1 MEFNDIIATAAFGIG
16 FIQMYSD
23 VQNSDELTKKSKNRI
38 LLGVIASILWL
49 TYQSR
54 KYGINTTT
62 MYTTIGL
69 IVQLFLLNKILIK
82 EIKE

>member
-1 MEFNDIIATAAFGIG
+1 MDFNDIIASLAFGIG

-23 VQNSDELTKKSKNRI
+23 VKNSDELDKKAQKRLI
-38 LLGVIASILWL
+38 LGVIASLLWL

-62 MYTTIGL
+62 MYTTVGL
-69 IVQLFLLNKILIK
+69 LVQIYLLNTILLKDIK
-82 EIKE
+82 D

>member
-1 MEFNDIIATAAFGIG
+1 MDFNDIIASLAFGIG

-23 VQNSDELTKKSKNRI
+23 VKNSDELDEKAKKRLI
-38 LLGVIASILWL
+38 LGVIASLLWL

-54 KYGINTTT
+54 KYGVNTTT

-69 IVQLFLLNKILIK
+69 LVQVYLLNKILLKDIK
-82 EIKE
+82 D

>member
-1 MEFNDIIATAAFGIG
+1 MDFNDIIASLAFGIG

-23 VQNSDELTKKSKNRI
+23 VKNSDELDKKAKKRLI
-38 LLGVIASILWL
+38 LGVIASLLWL

-54 KYGINTTT
+54 KYGVNTTT

-69 IVQLFLLNKILIK
+69 LVQVYLLNKILLKDIK
-82 EIKE
+82 D

>member
-23 VQNSDELTKKSKNRI
+23 VQNSDELTKKSKKRI

-62 MYTTIGL
+62 MYTTLGL
-69 IVQLFLLNKILIK
+69 VVQLFLLNKILIK